1 MKKHILTIILA
12 SLAFIVMFWAMDVI
26 GKNKAATSDGV
37 VKIEVIELDDTVIAS
52 KIINFYK
59 GATLQKIIEDN
70 FDHVV
75 FEQSAYGPYLTAIE
89 NYETPSNYETY
100 LTIYVNG
107 AYSLVGIGDIK
118 LEDGMTITIKV
129 EANQ

>member
-12 SLAFIVMFWAMDVI
+12 SLAFIVMFWSIDAI
-26 GKNKAATSDGV
+26 GKNKAATSDSV
-37 VKIEVIELDDTVIAS
+37 VTKEVIELDETVITS
-52 KIINFYK
+52 NTINLYK
-59 GATLQKIIEDN
+59 GDTLQKIIEDN

-100 LTIYVNG
+100 LTIYVDG

-129 EANQ
+129 EASQ